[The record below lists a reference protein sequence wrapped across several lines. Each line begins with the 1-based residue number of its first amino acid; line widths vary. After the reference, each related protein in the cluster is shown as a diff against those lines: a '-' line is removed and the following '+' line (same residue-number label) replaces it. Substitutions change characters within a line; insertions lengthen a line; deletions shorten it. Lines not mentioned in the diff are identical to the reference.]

1 MKKTLI
7 AFAALSAI
15 AGMAQA
21 QSTVTLYGLLDAN
34 VGSAKT
40 NVFTP
45 FVPAPANAAALAA
58 NPRLANGS
66 YSSQR
71 QTIVGSGGLNGSRF
85 GFRITED
92 LGGGLAA
99 IGNLEGGLSIDTGA
113 SGQGGLLFGRQAN
126 VGVASAS
133 LGTVTIGRNK
143 SPYYD
148 VHASVGLRESAF
160 DATSNTNFG
169 TLANYNPADIAA
181 VAAAPGVAAVTAAP
195 GAAAAAYL
203 LSNHASAAAP
213 NAATWLGFNA
223 RVDNSIRYTSPNFSG
238 FSVSG
243 LYGFGENKTPAVDAT
258 KTVGASVQYANG
270 PIGVYLAY
278 QSDAYAR
285 TAGLKPALENILVGA
300 SYDFGVAKVGAN
312 YNRAKLKDV
321 VASGFL
327 NGTGVPGGSIDA
339 QKEYGLSVS
348 VPFGATV
355 VEANYGQ
362 SKGDTLGKASAY
374 GVQALY
380 SLSKR
385 TTLYT
390 GYSST
395 KTYDRLAQLAVN
407 SQAGSGSNIGRNSFF
422 AAGVRHTF

>member
-40 NVFTP
+40 NSFS
-45 FVPAPANAAALAA
+45 APTLL
-58 NPRLANGS
+58 NPNGS

-71 QTIVGSGGLNGSRF
+71 QTLVSSGGLNGSRF

-99 IGNLEGGLSIDTGA
+99 IGNLEGGVNLDTGA

-126 VGVASAS
+126 VGLASAT

-143 SPYYD
+143 TPYYD
-148 VHASVGLRESAF
+148 LHASTGLRESAF
-160 DATSNTNFG
+160 DATTNTNYG
-169 TLANYNPADIAA
+169 NPTNYNQVNAA
-181 VAAAPGVAAVTAAP
+181 NAG
-195 GAAAAAYL
+195 GASYL
-203 LSNHASAAAP
+203 LSNHNSASAP
-213 NAATWLGFNA
+213 TAATWIGFNA
-223 RVDNSIRYTSPNFSG
+223 RLNNSIRYTSPSFSG
-238 FSVSG
+238 FSVAG
-243 LYGFGENKTPAVDAT
+243 IYGFGEDKGINQR
-258 KTVGASVQYANG
+258 ASQTYGGTAQYANG
-270 PIGVYLAY
+270 PIMAYLGF
-278 QSDAYAR
+278 QSDGFLRVAGVAR
-285 TAGLKPALENILVGA
+285 QSLENTLVGA
-300 SYDFGVAKVGAN
+300 SYDFGVAKVGAQ
-312 YNRAKLKDV
+312 YNRAKFKNV
-321 VASGFL
+321 TATGFL
-327 NGTGVPGGSIDA
+327 NGTGIAGGSIDP

-362 SKGDTLGKASAY
+362 SKGNTLGKSTGA
-374 GVQALY
+374 GIQALY

-395 KTYDRLAQLAVN
+395 KAYDRLAQLSVN
-407 SQAGSGSNIGRNSFF
+407 SQAGSGSTIERNSFF

>member
-40 NVFTP
+40 NVFTAS
-45 FVPAPANAAALAA
+45 PATAINQ
-58 NPRLANGS
+58 NGS

-99 IGNLEGGLSIDTGA
+99 IGNLEGGLNIDTGA

-126 VGVASAS
+126 VGVASAT

-148 VHASVGLRESAF
+148 VHASIGLRESAF

-169 TLANYNPADIAA
+169 TVGNYNPAATTVAGVTTSAA
-181 VAAAPGVAAVTAAP
+181 GN
-195 GAAAAAYL
+195 AAYL
-203 LSNHASAAAP
+203 LSNHGGATGSTP

-223 RVDNSIRYTSPNFSG
+223 RVDNSIRYTSPSFSG

-258 KTVGASVQYANG
+258 KTVGASAQYANG

-278 QSDAYAR
+278 QSDAYVR

-312 YNRAKLKDV
+312 YNRAKLKDIA
-321 VASGFL
+321 ASAFL
-327 NGTGVPGGSIDA
+327 GGTGGNIDA

-395 KTYDRLAQLAVN
+395 KTYDRLAQLTVN

>member
-40 NVFTP
+40 NVFTAS
-45 FVPAPANAAALAA
+45 PATAINQ
-58 NPRLANGS
+58 NGS

-169 TLANYNPADIAA
+169 TSANYNPANAA
-181 VAAAPGVAAVTAAP
+181 G
-195 GAAAAAYL
+195 AAYL
-203 LSNHASAAAP
+203 LSNHASATAP

-223 RVDNSIRYTSPNFSG
+223 RVNNSVRYTSPNFSG

-243 LYGFGENKTPAVDAT
+243 LYGFGEDKTPTVDAT
-258 KTVGASVQYANG
+258 KTVGASAQYANG

-278 QSDAYAR
+278 QSDAYVR

-312 YNRAKLKDV
+312 YNRAKLKDIA
-321 VASGFL
+321 ASAFL
-327 NGTGVPGGSIDA
+327 GGTGGNIDA

-395 KTYDRLAQLAVN
+395 KTYDRLAQLTVN

>member
-40 NVFTP
+40 NSFS
-45 FVPAPANAAALAA
+45 APTLL
-58 NPRLANGS
+58 NPNGS

-71 QTIVGSGGLNGSRF
+71 QTLVSSGGLNGSRF

-99 IGNLEGGLSIDTGA
+99 IGNLEGGVNLDTGA

-126 VGVASAS
+126 VGLASAT

-143 SPYYD
+143 TPYYD
-148 VHASVGLRESAF
+148 LHASTGLRESAF
-160 DATSNTNFG
+160 DATTNTNFG
-169 TLANYNPADIAA
+169 TAANYNPASAA
-181 VAAAPGVAAVTAAP
+181 G
-195 GAAAAAYL
+195 GAYL
-203 LSNHASAAAP
+203 LSNHNSASAP
-213 NAATWLGFNA
+213 TAATWLGFNA
-223 RVDNSIRYTSPNFSG
+223 RLNNSIRYTSPSFSG
-238 FSVSG
+238 FSVAG
-243 LYGFGENKTPAVDAT
+243 IYGFGEDKGINQR
-258 KTVGASVQYANG
+258 ASQTYGGTAQYTNG
-270 PIGVYLAY
+270 PIMAYLGY
-278 QSDAYAR
+278 QSDGYAR
-285 TAGLKPALENILVGA
+285 VAGVARQSLENTLVGA

-312 YNRAKLKDV
+312 YNRAKFKNV
-321 VASGFL
+321 TATGFL
-327 NGTGVPGGSIDA
+327 NGNGVAGGSIDA

-362 SKGDTLGKASAY
+362 SKGNTLGKSTGA
-374 GVQALY
+374 GIQALY

-395 KTYDRLAQLAVN
+395 KAYDRLAQLSVN
-407 SQAGSGSNIGRNSFF
+407 SQAGSGSTIERNSFF

>member
-40 NVFTP
+40 NVFTAS
-45 FVPAPANAAALAA
+45 PATAINQ
-58 NPRLANGS
+58 NGS

-99 IGNLEGGLSIDTGA
+99 IGNLESGLNIDTGA
-113 SGQGGLLFGRQAN
+113 SSSATNLFNRQAN
-126 VGVASAS
+126 VGVASAT

-169 TLANYNPADIAA
+169 TSANYNPANAA
-181 VAAAPGVAAVTAAP
+181 G
-195 GAAAAAYL
+195 AAYL
-203 LSNHASAAAP
+203 LSNHNSAAAP

-223 RVDNSIRYTSPNFSG
+223 RVNNSVRYTSPNFSG

-243 LYGFGENKTPAVDAT
+243 LYGFGEDKTPAVDAT
-258 KTVGASVQYANG
+258 KTVGASAQYANG
-270 PIGVYLAY
+270 PIGAYLAY
-278 QSDAYAR
+278 QSDAIGSN

-327 NGTGVPGGSIDA
+327 NGTGVAGGSIDP

-362 SKGDTLGKASAY
+362 SKGNTLGKSTGA
-374 GVQALY
+374 GIQALY

-395 KTYDRLAQLAVN
+395 KAYDRLAQLSVN
-407 SQAGSGSNIGRNSFF
+407 SQAGSGSTIERNSFF

>member
-40 NVFTP
+40 NSFS
-45 FVPAPANAAALAA
+45 APTLL
-58 NPRLANGS
+58 NPNGS

-71 QTIVGSGGLNGSRF
+71 QTLVSSGGLNGSRF

-99 IGNLEGGLSIDTGA
+99 IGNLEGGVNLDTGA

-126 VGVASAS
+126 VGLASAT

-143 SPYYD
+143 TPYYD
-148 VHASVGLRESAF
+148 LHASTGLRESAF
-160 DATSNTNFG
+160 DATTNTNFG
-169 TLANYNPADIAA
+169 TAANYNPASAA
-181 VAAAPGVAAVTAAP
+181 G
-195 GAAAAAYL
+195 GAYL
-203 LSNHASAAAP
+203 LSNHNSASAP
-213 NAATWLGFNA
+213 TAATWLGFNA
-223 RVDNSIRYTSPNFSG
+223 RLNNSIRYTSPSFSG
-238 FSVSG
+238 FSVAG
-243 LYGFGENKTPAVDAT
+243 IYGFGEDKGINQR
-258 KTVGASVQYANG
+258 ASQTYGGTAQYTNG
-270 PIGVYLAY
+270 PIMAYLGY
-278 QSDAYAR
+278 QSDGYAR
-285 TAGLKPALENILVGA
+285 VAGVARQSLENTLVGA
-300 SYDFGVAKVGAN
+300 SYDFGVAKVGAQ
-312 YNRAKLKDV
+312 YNRAKFKNV
-321 VASGFL
+321 TATGFL
-327 NGTGVPGGSIDA
+327 NGTGIAGGSIDP

-362 SKGDTLGKASAY
+362 SKGNTLGKSTGA
-374 GVQALY
+374 GIQALY

-395 KTYDRLAQLAVN
+395 KAYDRLAQLSVN
-407 SQAGSGSNIGRNSFF
+407 SQAGSGSTIERNSFF

>member
-34 VGSAKT
+34 VGTVKS

-45 FVPAPANAAALAA
+45 ADAVNL
-58 NPRLANGS
+58 NGS

-99 IGNLEGGLSIDTGA
+99 IGNLEGGLNIDTGA
-113 SGQGGLLFGRQAN
+113 SGQGNLLFGRQAN
-126 VGVASAS
+126 VGLASAT

-148 VHASVGLRESAF
+148 VHSSVGLRESAF

-169 TLANYNPADIAA
+169 TLGSYNVANAA
-181 VAAAPGVAAVTAAP
+181 G
-195 GAAAAAYL
+195 AAYL
-203 LSNHASAAAP
+203 LGNHASAAAP

-223 RVDNSIRYTSPNFSG
+223 RVNNSVRYTSPSFSG

-243 LYGFGENKTPAVDAT
+243 LYGFGEDKTPTTDAT
-258 KTVGASVQYANG
+258 KTVGASAQYANG

-327 NGTGVPGGSIDA
+327 NGTGVAGGSIDA
-339 QKEYGLSVS
+339 QKEYGLTVS

-395 KTYDRLAQLAVN
+395 KTYDRLAQLTVN

>member
-34 VGSAKT
+34 VGTVKS

-45 FVPAPANAAALAA
+45 SVAGAA
-58 NPRLANGS
+58 NQNGA

-99 IGNLEGGLSIDTGA
+99 IGNLEGGLNIDTGA
-113 SGQGGLLFGRQAN
+113 SGQNGLLFGRQAN
-126 VGVASAS
+126 VGVASAT

-160 DATSNTNFG
+160 DATSNANFASTTVG
-169 TLANYNPADIAA
+169 GGFAANFANFNPASAA
-181 VAAAPGVAAVTAAP
+181 G
-195 GAAAAAYL
+195 AAYL
-203 LSNHASAAAP
+203 LSNHASASAP

-223 RVDNSIRYTSPNFSG
+223 RVDNSIRYTSPSFSG

-243 LYGFGENKTPAVDAT
+243 LYGFGEDKTPAVDAT
-258 KTVGASVQYANG
+258 KTVGASAQYANG

-278 QSDAYAR
+278 QSDAYVR

-327 NGTGVPGGSIDA
+327 NGTGVAGGSIDA
-339 QKEYGLSVS
+339 QKEYGLTVS

>member
-34 VGSAKT
+34 IGTSKT
-40 NVFTP
+40 NAFTP
-45 FVPAPANAAALAA
+45 SPVGTTAPANL
-58 NPRLANGS
+58 NGS
-66 YSSQR
+66 YNQQR

-99 IGNLEGGLSIDTGA
+99 IGNLESGLSIDTGA
-113 SGQGGLLFGRQAN
+113 SSSAASLFNRQAN
-126 VGVASAS
+126 VGLASAS

-148 VHASVGLRESAF
+148 VHGSVGLRETAF

-169 TLANYNPADIAA
+169 SLANYNPANAA
-181 VAAAPGVAAVTAAP
+181 G
-195 GAAAAAYL
+195 AAYL
-203 LSNHASAAAP
+203 LSNHGATAGSTP

-223 RVDNSIRYTSPNFSG
+223 RVSNSIRYTSPNFSG

-243 LYGFGENKTPAVDAT
+243 LYGFGEDKTSAVGAS
-258 KTVGASVQYANG
+258 KTVGASAQYANG
-270 PIGVYLAY
+270 PIGAYMAY

-285 TAGLKPALENILVGA
+285 TASLKPALENILVGA
-300 SYDFGVAKVGAN
+300 SYDFVVAKVGAN
-312 YNRAKLKDV
+312 FNRAKLKDV
-321 VASGFL
+321 AASAFL
-327 NGTGVPGGSIDA
+327 GGTGGSVDA

-362 SKGDTLGKASAY
+362 SKGNTLGKASAY

-395 KTYDRLAQLAVN
+395 KTYDRLAQLTVN
-407 SQAGSGSNIGRNSFF
+407 SQAGSGSNIGRNSFL

>member
-40 NVFTP
+40 NSFS
-45 FVPAPANAAALAA
+45 APTLL
-58 NPRLANGS
+58 NPNGS

-71 QTIVGSGGLNGSRF
+71 QTLVSSGGLNGSRF

-99 IGNLEGGLSIDTGA
+99 IGNLEGGVNLDTGA
-113 SGQGGLLFGRQAN
+113 SAGNLLFGRQAN
-126 VGVASAS
+126 VGLASAT

-143 SPYYD
+143 TPYYD
-148 VHASVGLRESAF
+148 LHASTGLRESAF
-160 DATSNTNFG
+160 DATTNTNFG
-169 TLANYNPADIAA
+169 TAANYNPANAA
-181 VAAAPGVAAVTAAP
+181 G
-195 GAAAAAYL
+195 GAYL
-203 LSNHASAAAP
+203 LSNHNSASAP
-213 NAATWLGFNA
+213 TAATWLGFNA
-223 RVDNSIRYTSPNFSG
+223 RLNNSIRYTSPSFSG
-238 FSVSG
+238 FSVAG
-243 LYGFGENKTPAVDAT
+243 IYGFGEDKGINQR
-258 KTVGASVQYANG
+258 ASQTYGGTAQYANG
-270 PIGVYLAY
+270 PIMAYLGY
-278 QSDAYAR
+278 QSDGYAR
-285 TAGLKPALENILVGA
+285 IAGVARQSLENTLVGA
-300 SYDFGVAKVGAN
+300 SYDFGVAKVGAQ
-312 YNRAKLKDV
+312 YNRAKFKNV
-321 VASGFL
+321 TATGFL
-327 NGTGVPGGSIDA
+327 NGTGIAGGSIDP

-362 SKGDTLGKASAY
+362 SKGNTLGKSTGA
-374 GVQALY
+374 GIQALY

-395 KTYDRLAQLAVN
+395 KAYDRLAQLSVN
-407 SQAGSGSNIGRNSFF
+407 SQAGSGSTIERNSFF

>member
-40 NVFTP
+40 NSFS
-45 FVPAPANAAALAA
+45 APTLL
-58 NPRLANGS
+58 NPNGS

-71 QTIVGSGGLNGSRF
+71 QTLVSSGGLNGSRF

-99 IGNLEGGLSIDTGA
+99 IGNLEGGVNLDTGA

-126 VGVASAS
+126 VGLASAT

-143 SPYYD
+143 TPYYD
-148 VHASVGLRESAF
+148 LHASTGLRESAF
-160 DATSNTNFG
+160 DATTNTNFG
-169 TLANYNPADIAA
+169 TAANYNPASAA
-181 VAAAPGVAAVTAAP
+181 G
-195 GAAAAAYL
+195 GAYL
-203 LSNHASAAAP
+203 LSNHNSASAP
-213 NAATWLGFNA
+213 TAATWLGFNA
-223 RVDNSIRYTSPNFSG
+223 RLNNSIRYTSPSFSG
-238 FSVSG
+238 FSVAG
-243 LYGFGENKTPAVDAT
+243 IYGFGEDKGINQR
-258 KTVGASVQYANG
+258 ASQTYGGTAQYTNG
-270 PIGVYLAY
+270 PIMAYLGY
-278 QSDAYAR
+278 QSDGYAR
-285 TAGLKPALENILVGA
+285 VAGVARQSLENTLIGA
-300 SYDFGVAKVGAN
+300 SYDFGVAKVGAQ
-312 YNRAKLKDV
+312 YNRAKFKNV
-321 VASGFL
+321 TATGFL
-327 NGTGVPGGSIDA
+327 NGTGIAGGSIDP

-362 SKGDTLGKASAY
+362 SKGNTLGKSTGA
-374 GVQALY
+374 GIQALY

-395 KTYDRLAQLAVN
+395 KAYDRLAQLSVN
-407 SQAGSGSNIGRNSFF
+407 SQAGSGSTIERNSFF

>member
-40 NVFTP
+40 NSFS
-45 FVPAPANAAALAA
+45 APTLL
-58 NPRLANGS
+58 NPNGS

-71 QTIVGSGGLNGSRF
+71 QTLVSSGGLNGSRF

-99 IGNLEGGLSIDTGA
+99 IGNLEGGVNLDTGA

-126 VGVASAS
+126 VGLASAT

-143 SPYYD
+143 TPYYD
-148 VHASVGLRESAF
+148 LHASTGLRESAF
-160 DATSNTNFG
+160 DATTNTNFG
-169 TLANYNPADIAA
+169 TAANYNPASAA
-181 VAAAPGVAAVTAAP
+181 G
-195 GAAAAAYL
+195 GAYL
-203 LSNHASAAAP
+203 LSNHNSASAP
-213 NAATWLGFNA
+213 TAATWLGFNA
-223 RVDNSIRYTSPNFSG
+223 RLNNSIRYTSPSFSG
-238 FSVSG
+238 FSVAG
-243 LYGFGENKTPAVDAT
+243 IYGFGEDKGINQR
-258 KTVGASVQYANG
+258 ASQTYGGTAQYTNG
-270 PIGVYLAY
+270 PIMAYLGY
-278 QSDAYAR
+278 QSDGYAR
-285 TAGLKPALENILVGA
+285 VAGVARQSLENTLVGA
-300 SYDFGVAKVGAN
+300 SYDFGVAKVGAQ
-312 YNRAKLKDV
+312 YNRAKFKNV
-321 VASGFL
+321 TATGFL
-327 NGTGVPGGSIDA
+327 NGTGVAGGSIDP

-362 SKGDTLGKASAY
+362 SKGNTLGKSTGA
-374 GVQALY
+374 GIQALY

-395 KTYDRLAQLAVN
+395 KAYDRLAQLSVN
-407 SQAGSGSNIGRNSFF
+407 SQAGSGSTIERNSFF

>member
-34 VGSAKT
+34 IGSAKT
-40 NVFTP
+40 NVFSAA
-45 FVPAPANAAALAA
+45 PAP
-58 NPRLANGS
+58 NGS
-66 YSSQR
+66 YSTQR
-71 QTIVGSGGLNGSRF
+71 QTQVSSGGLNGSRF

-99 IGNLEGGLSIDTGA
+99 IGNLEGGLNIDTGA
-113 SGQGGLLFGRQAN
+113 SAQGGLLFGRQAN

-148 VHASVGLRESAF
+148 VHSNVGLRESAF

-169 TLANYNPADIAA
+169 TLANYNPASAA
-181 VAAAPGVAAVTAAP
+181 G
-195 GAAAAAYL
+195 AAYL
-203 LSNHASAAAP
+203 LSNHGSATAP

-223 RVDNSIRYTSPNFSG
+223 RVNNSVRYTSPNFSG

-243 LYGFGENKTPAVDAT
+243 LYGFGEDKTPTTDAT
-258 KTVGASVQYANG
+258 KTVGASAQYANG

-278 QSDAYAR
+278 QSDAYVR

-321 VASGFL
+321 AASAFL
-327 NGTGVPGGSIDA
+327 GGTGGNIDA
-339 QKEYGLSVS
+339 QKEYGLTVS
-348 VPFGATV
+348 VPFGATL

-362 SKGDTLGKASAY
+362 SKGNTLGKASAY

-395 KTYDRLAQLAVN
+395 KTFDNLAQLAVN
-407 SQAGSGSNIGRNSFF
+407 SQAGSGSTIGRNSFF

>member
-34 VGSAKT
+34 IGTSKT

-45 FVPAPANAAALAA
+45 SPVGAVAPANL
-58 NPRLANGS
+58 NGS
-66 YSSQR
+66 YSQQR

-92 LGGGLAA
+92 LGNGLAA
-99 IGNLEGGLSIDTGA
+99 IGNLESGLSIDTGA
-113 SGQGGLLFGRQAN
+113 TNAALFNRQAN
-126 VGVASAS
+126 VGLASAT

-148 VHASVGLRESAF
+148 VHGSVGLRETAF

-169 TLANYNPADIAA
+169 NLGNYNPANAA
-181 VAAAPGVAAVTAAP
+181 G
-195 GAAAAAYL
+195 AAYL
-203 LSNHASAAAP
+203 LSNHGATAGSTP

-223 RVDNSIRYTSPNFSG
+223 RVSNSIRYTSPNFSG

-243 LYGFGENKTPAVDAT
+243 LYGFGEDKTSAVGAS
-258 KTVGASVQYANG
+258 KTVGASAQYANG
-270 PIGVYLAY
+270 PIGAYLAY

-285 TAGLKPALENILVGA
+285 TASLKPALENILVGA
-300 SYDFGVAKVGAN
+300 SYDFVVAKVGAN

-321 VASGFL
+321 ATSAFL
-327 NGTGVPGGSIDA
+327 GGTGGNIDA

-395 KTYDRLAQLAVN
+395 KTYDRLAQLSVN
-407 SQAGSGSNIGRNSFF
+407 SQAGSGSNIGRNTFL

>member
-40 NVFTP
+40 NVFTAS
-45 FVPAPANAAALAA
+45 PATAINQ
-58 NPRLANGS
+58 NGS

-169 TLANYNPADIAA
+169 TSANYNPANAA
-181 VAAAPGVAAVTAAP
+181 G
-195 GAAAAAYL
+195 AAYL
-203 LSNHASAAAP
+203 LSNHSSGASSPLTNGSTP

-223 RVDNSIRYTSPNFSG
+223 RVNNSIRYTSPNFSG

-243 LYGFGENKTPAVDAT
+243 LYGFGEDKTPAVDAT
-258 KTVGASVQYANG
+258 KTVGASAQYANG

-278 QSDAYAR
+278 QSDAYVR

-312 YNRAKLKDV
+312 YNRAKLKDIA
-321 VASGFL
+321 ASAFL
-327 NGTGVPGGSIDA
+327 GGTGGNIDA

-395 KTYDRLAQLAVN
+395 KTYDRLAQLTVN

>member
-40 NVFTP
+40 NSFS
-45 FVPAPANAAALAA
+45 APTLL
-58 NPRLANGS
+58 NPNGS

-71 QTIVGSGGLNGSRF
+71 QTLVSSGGLNGSRF

-99 IGNLEGGLSIDTGA
+99 IGNLEGGVNLDTGA

-126 VGVASAS
+126 VGLASAT

-143 SPYYD
+143 TPYYD
-148 VHASVGLRESAF
+148 LHASTGLRESAF
-160 DATSNTNFG
+160 DATTNTNFG
-169 TLANYNPADIAA
+169 TAANYNPASAA
-181 VAAAPGVAAVTAAP
+181 G
-195 GAAAAAYL
+195 GAYL
-203 LSNHASAAAP
+203 LSNHNSASAP
-213 NAATWLGFNA
+213 TAATWLGFNA
-223 RVDNSIRYTSPNFSG
+223 RLNNSIRYTSPSFSG
-238 FSVSG
+238 FSVAG
-243 LYGFGENKTPAVDAT
+243 IYGFGEDKGINQR
-258 KTVGASVQYANG
+258 ASQTYGGTAQYANG
-270 PIGVYLAY
+270 PIMAYLGF
-278 QSDAYAR
+278 QSDGYAR
-285 TAGLKPALENILVGA
+285 VAGVARQSLENTLIGA

-312 YNRAKLKDV
+312 YNRAKFKNV
-321 VASGFL
+321 TATGFL
-327 NGTGVPGGSIDA
+327 NGNGVAGGSIDA

-362 SKGDTLGKASAY
+362 SKGNTLGKSTGA
-374 GVQALY
+374 GIQALY

-395 KTYDRLAQLAVN
+395 KAYDRLAQLSVN
-407 SQAGSGSNIGRNSFF
+407 SQAGSGSTIERNSFF

>member
-15 AGMAQA
+15 AGVAQA

-40 NVFTP
+40 NAFSAT
-45 FVPAPANAAALAA
+45 PAP
-58 NPRLANGS
+58 NGA

-99 IGNLEGGLSIDTGA
+99 IGNLESGLSIDTGA
-113 SGQGGLLFGRQAN
+113 SSSTTSLFNRQAN

-133 LGTVTIGRNK
+133 LGTLTIGRNK

-148 VHASVGLRESAF
+148 VHGSVGLRETAF

-169 TLANYNPADIAA
+169 TAANYNPASAA
-181 VAAAPGVAAVTAAP
+181 SAL
-195 GAAAAAYL
+195 YL
-203 LSNHASAAAP
+203 LSNHGATAGSTP

-223 RVDNSIRYTSPNFSG
+223 RVNNSVRYTSPNFSG

-243 LYGFGENKTPAVDAT
+243 LYGFGEDKTASTDAS
-258 KTVGASVQYANG
+258 KTIGASAQYANG
-270 PIGVYLAY
+270 PIAVYLAY
-278 QSDAYAR
+278 QSDAYTA
-285 TAGLKPALENILVGA
+285 TAGLKPALENVLVGA

-312 YNRAKLKDV
+312 YNRAKLKDIA
-321 VASGFL
+321 ASGFL
-327 NGTGVPGGSIDA
+327 GGTGGNIDA

-355 VEANYGQ
+355 IEANYGQ
-362 SKGDTLGKASAY
+362 SKGDTLGKATAY

-395 KTYDRLAQLAVN
+395 KEYDRLAQLVVN
-407 SQAGSGSNIGRNSFF
+407 SQVGAGSSIGRNSFF

>member
-40 NVFTP
+40 NVFTAS
-45 FVPAPANAAALAA
+45 PATAINQ
-58 NPRLANGS
+58 NGS

-99 IGNLEGGLSIDTGA
+99 IGNLESGLNIDTGA
-113 SGQGGLLFGRQAN
+113 SSSATTLFNRQAN
-126 VGVASAS
+126 VGVASAT

-169 TLANYNPADIAA
+169 TSANYNPVNAA
-181 VAAAPGVAAVTAAP
+181 G
-195 GAAAAAYL
+195 AAYL
-203 LSNHASAAAP
+203 LGNHSAAAGSTP

-223 RVDNSIRYTSPNFSG
+223 RVSNSIRYTSPNFSG

-243 LYGFGENKTPAVDAT
+243 LYGFGEDKTPAVDAT
-258 KTVGASVQYANG
+258 KTVGASAQYANG

-278 QSDAYAR
+278 QSDAYVR

-321 VASGFL
+321 AASAFL
-327 NGTGVPGGSIDA
+327 GGTGGNIDA
-339 QKEYGLSVS
+339 QKEYGLTVS

>member
-34 VGSAKT
+34 VGSAKN
-40 NVFTP
+40 NVFRP
-45 FVPAPANAAALAA
+45 SLLGAA
-58 NPRLANGS
+58 NQNGV

-71 QTIVGSGGLNGSRF
+71 QTMVGSGGLNGSRF

-99 IGNLEGGLSIDTGA
+99 IGNLESGLSIDTGA
-113 SGQGGLLFGRQAN
+113 SSSAASLFNRQAN
-126 VGVASAS
+126 VGLASAS
-133 LGTVTIGRNK
+133 LGTATIGRNK

-148 VHASVGLRESAF
+148 VHGSVGLRETAF

-169 TLANYNPADIAA
+169 TAAQYNPANAA
-181 VAAAPGVAAVTAAP
+181 G
-195 GAAAAAYL
+195 AAYL
-203 LSNHASAAAP
+203 LSNHGATAGSTP

-223 RVDNSIRYTSPNFSG
+223 RVSNSIRYTSPNFSG

-243 LYGFGENKTPAVDAT
+243 LYGFGEDKGINQK
-258 KTVGASVQYANG
+258 ASETYGGTAQYANG
-270 PIGVYLAY
+270 PIMAYLGY
-278 QSDAYAR
+278 QSDGYAR
-285 TAGLKPALENILVGA
+285 VAGVARQSLENMLVGA

-312 YNRAKLKDV
+312 YNRAKLKNV
-321 VASGFL
+321 TATGFL
-327 NGTGVPGGSIDA
+327 NGTGVAGGSIDP
-339 QKEYGLSVS
+339 QKEYGVSVS
-348 VPFGATV
+348 APFGATV

-362 SKGDTLGKASAY
+362 SKGKTLGKASAY

-395 KTYDRLAQLAVN
+395 KTYDRLAQLTVN
-407 SQAGSGSNIGRNSFF
+407 SQAGSGSTIGRNSFF
-422 AAGVRHTF
+422 GAGVRHTF

>member
-34 VGSAKT
+34 VGSVKS

-45 FVPAPANAAALAA
+45 ANPANPLV
-58 NPRLANGS
+58 GS

-99 IGNLEGGLSIDTGA
+99 IGNLEGGLGIDTGA

-148 VHASVGLRESAF
+148 VHSSVGLRESAF
-160 DATSNTNFG
+160 DATSNTNFASTTVG
-169 TLANYNPADIAA
+169 GGFAANFANFNPASAA
-181 VAAAPGVAAVTAAP
+181 G
-195 GAAAAAYL
+195 AAYL
-203 LSNHASAAAP
+203 LSNHGSASAP

-223 RVDNSIRYTSPNFSG
+223 RVDNSIRYTSPSFSG

-243 LYGFGENKTPAVDAT
+243 LYGFGENKSPTTGAT
-258 KTVGASVQYANG
+258 KTVGASAQYANG
-270 PIGVYLAY
+270 PIGAYLAY
-278 QSDAYAR
+278 QSDAIGSN

-321 VASGFL
+321 AASAFL
-327 NGTGVPGGSIDA
+327 GGTGGNIDA

-348 VPFGATV
+348 VPLGATV

-407 SQAGSGSNIGRNSFF
+407 SPAASGSNIGRNSFF

>member
-34 VGSAKT
+34 IGSAKT

-45 FVPAPANAAALAA
+45 VNPANPLV
-58 NPRLANGS
+58 GS

-99 IGNLEGGLSIDTGA
+99 IGNLESGLNIDTGA
-113 SGQGGLLFGRQAN
+113 SSSATNLFNRQAN
-126 VGVASAS
+126 VGVASAT

-169 TLANYNPADIAA
+169 TSANYNPANAA
-181 VAAAPGVAAVTAAP
+181 G
-195 GAAAAAYL
+195 AAYL
-203 LSNHASAAAP
+203 LSNHNSAAAP

-223 RVDNSIRYTSPNFSG
+223 RVNNSVRYTSPNFSG

-243 LYGFGENKTPAVDAT
+243 LYGFGEDKTPAVDAT
-258 KTVGASVQYANG
+258 KTVGASAQYANG

-278 QSDAYAR
+278 QSDAYVR

-321 VASGFL
+321 AASAFL
-327 NGTGVPGGSIDA
+327 GGTGGNIDA

-395 KTYDRLAQLAVN
+395 KTYDRLAQLTVN

>member
-34 VGSAKT
+34 VGSSKT
-40 NVFTP
+40 NTF
-45 FVPAPANAAALAA
+45 NAATTAF
-58 NPRLANGS
+58 PNGS
-66 YSSQR
+66 YSNQS
-71 QTIVGSGGLNGSRF
+71 QTIVGSGGLNTSRF

-99 IGNLEGGLSIDTGA
+99 IGNLESGLSLDTGA
-113 SGQGGLLFGRQAN
+113 SSSATSLFNRQAN
-126 VGVASAS
+126 VGLASAS
-133 LGTVTIGRNK
+133 LGTVTLGRNK

-148 VHASVGLRESAF
+148 VHGSVGLRETVF
-160 DATSNTNFG
+160 DTTSNTNFG
-169 TLANYNPADIAA
+169 SVVNYNPANAA
-181 VAAAPGVAAVTAAP
+181 TS
-195 GAAAAAYL
+195 AYL
-203 LSNHASAAAP
+203 LSNHGSTAGSTP

-223 RVDNSIRYTSPNFSG
+223 RVNNSVRYTSPSFSG

-243 LYGFGENKTPAVDAT
+243 LYGFGEDKSATTDAT
-258 KTVGASVQYANG
+258 KTMGASAQYANG
-270 PIGVYLAY
+270 PIVVYLAY

-285 TAGLKPALENILVGA
+285 TASLKPALENTLVGA
-300 SYDFGVAKVGAN
+300 SYDFGIAKVGAN
-312 YNRAKLKDV
+312 YNRAKLKDIT
-321 VASGFL
+321 ASTFL
-327 NGTGVPGGSIDA
+327 SATGGGIGA

-348 VPFGATV
+348 VPFGAMV

-362 SKGDTLGKASAY
+362 SKGDTLGKST
-374 GVQALY
+374 GGGIQALY

-395 KTYDRLAQLAVN
+395 KAYDRLAQLVVN
-407 SQAGSGSNIGRNSFF
+407 SQPGSGSTIERSTFF